1 MATNSQVGKA
11 RVDNQM
17 VLTTKPLEDL
27 VQDRSN
33 QVTDLIEAQKRY
45 NSLVKPIWY
54 YILTLIGRDN
64 VSWGSV
70 AQVGYNPL
78 DNIF

>member
-11 RVDNQM
+11 RVDNQR

-45 NSLVKPIWY
+45 NSLVKPI
-54 YILTLIGRDN
+54 
-64 VSWGSV
+64 
-70 AQVGYNPL
+70 
-78 DNIF
+78 